1 MPHISLQYHD
11 LNGKTYDFRHFFH
24 QLHSLL
30 KKVAGIKPEDCK
42 SRVIP
47 ISEAT
52 VGTGPGDQ
60 DFVHL
65 EIRLLEGRSPGTK
78 RMIGDLPKVSGSG
91 FGQVYASQAFKKIL
105 DQADAFLKVG
115 TGDIIAV
122 REARARLDRD
132 VQADARR

>member
-78 RMIGDLPKVSGSG
+78 RMIGEQVLDL
-91 FGQVYASQAFKKIL
+91 
-105 DQADAFLKVG
+105 LKTYFSR
-115 TGDIIAV
+115 TGDPDTQISVEIV
-122 REARARLDRD
+122 DMFRSGYFKHPPLS
-132 VQADARR
+132 